1 MRIISEMDFSF
12 MGYFNKCLNY
22 RMRVRI
28 EKWMAEEEYFDMN
41 RFKLKEI
48 CVYDL
53 QVGYVV
59 KEIREILFQKI

>member
-1 MRIISEMDFSF
+1 
-12 MGYFNKCLNY
+12 
-22 RMRVRI
+22 
-28 EKWMAEEEYFDMN
+28 MAEEEYFDMN